1 MIRQWRLQKANF
13 SGLGRIVVLL
23 AVFSA
28 GGCAPQ
34 QVSPLNEHGLLSQEP
49 VVVRKVVGDY
59 EQVWEDLN
67 TAINDRGLAVSSVS
81 HVGEMLD
88 RTGQSLDNAKK
99 IFARARGLEFCSAIL
114 SRAMM
119 ETNPHFIAFCP
130 YQIKVYSLPEQDGI
144 VYLAYRRLIWNNN
157 RGREVLE
164 PIDHLLDGL
173 VAEVVE
179 MQEQFR

>member
-1 MIRQWRLQKANF
+1 M
-13 SGLGRIVVLL
+13 VVFLL
-23 AVFSA
+23 AVSSA
-28 GGCAPQ
+28 GGCASE
-34 QVSPLNEHGLLSQEP
+34 QVRPLRDDRLVGREP
-49 VVVRKVVGDY
+49 VVVRKVTGDY

-67 TAINDRGLAVSSVS
+67 SAIIDQGLVVSSVS

-99 IFARARGLEFCSAIL
+99 IFDRARVLEFCSAIL

-130 YQIKVYSLPEQDGI
+130 YQIKVYSLSDQEGT
-144 VYLAYRRLIWNNN
+144 VYLAYRRLTWNNDQ
-157 RGREVLE
+157 GREVLDPVE
-164 PIDHLLDGL
+164 HLLDSL
-173 VAEVVE
+173 VTEVVE